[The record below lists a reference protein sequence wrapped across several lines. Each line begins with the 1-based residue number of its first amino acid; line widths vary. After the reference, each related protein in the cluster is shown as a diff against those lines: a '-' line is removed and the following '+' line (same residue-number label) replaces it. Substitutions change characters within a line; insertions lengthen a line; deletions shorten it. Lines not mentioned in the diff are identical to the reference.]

1 MLDKILSFLANYLT
15 TKSTNLTASNWTSSK
30 ADFVSGNLSQWGQIR
45 ALYLQVKTNAT
56 IAAGEEA
63 TLGTLTN
70 VTTTG
75 MVNGVGTGVG
85 IVSALN
91 TGVMRQQTHKAL
103 SEQTNIYIRFWW
115 RA

>member
-1 MLDKILSFLANYLT
+1 MLNKILSFLANYLT

-45 ALYLQVKTNAT
+45 VLYLQVKTNAA
-56 IAAGEEA
+56 IADGEEV
-63 TLGTLTN
+63 TLGTITG
-70 VTTTG
+70 VTTAG
-75 MVNGVGTGVG
+75 MINGVGTGIG

-91 TGVMRQQTHKAL
+91 TGVMRQQTLKQVNAN
-103 SEQTNIYIRFWW
+103 TNIYVRFWW